1 MNPAAAAAPHPNNR
15 AQVVP
20 IVMVPANAA
29 PMTTGSAFIQPN
41 LQNYQQQAAAMQAA
55 EDHQRALDSASTPPG
70 SVVCVASVGDNPALN
85 VTFDRRNRTFPL
97 ALTVNALVVAL
108 LVLYTWKC
116 AEMHAH
122 VAAAEGVKQHVG
134 CFRAPNVS
142 ASADVSVLQTSSTAN
157 GPGVC
162 FVWGFREVVEGDADY
177 ENQNVGKE
185 AHPRCNI
192 SQYIGVQARGRPVGG
207 ETGASSFL
215 LDDGNEDGGDG
226 RGRWTSVD
234 GNQYPTVCLGFDA
247 APEVVFGTD
256 AAVDDCHWDLRGNDA
271 TVSVFLNP
279 YRAIPGVLTNI
290 QLGMLAVVY
299 GIVLFVYACIA
310 VVLGGGRND
319 SRCGGA
325 DVNYL
330 SNMQNSGIQVY
341 FDAVRREKP
350 ELVMKVTCYREF
362 SSLTLPLRAH
372 PWVFMFPMGPSNDTN
387 AYTPNTLHLF
397 RAPTQTTNTGAL
409 AVAEIAGRTGPW

>member
-1 MNPAAAAAPHPNNR
+1 MTPVPTVLAMQHARPAPPGGVAAVVYPAAAPHPSR

-20 IVMVPANAA
+20 LVNVPA
-29 PMTTGSAFIQPN
+29 TTGARFLQPN

-55 EDHQRALDSASTPPG
+55 DDAQRALDAASTPPG
-70 SVVCVASVGDNPALN
+70 SVVCVASVGDGPAPN
-85 VTFDRRNRTFPL
+85 VTFDRRNRAFPL
-97 ALTVNALVVAL
+97 ALGANALVVAL

-122 VAAAEGVKQHVG
+122 VAAAEAGVKQHVG

-142 ASADVSVLQTSSTAN
+142 ASADVSVLQTSSTAD

-162 FVWGFREVVEGDADY
+162 FVWGFRDLVEGDADY
-177 ENQNVGKE
+177 ENQRGAELWRGSE
-185 AHPRCNI
+185 AHPRGNS

-207 ETGASSFL
+207 DPGGGGTGASPFL

-226 RGRWTSVD
+226 RGRWTD
-234 GNQYPTVCLGFDA
+234 GGRYPTACLYFDA
-247 APEVVFGTD
+247 APEDVFGTD
-256 AAVDDCHWDLRGNDA
+256 AAVEDCHWDLRGNSA

-279 YRAIPGVLTNI
+279 YRAIPGQVLTNVP
-290 QLGMLAVVY
+290 LGILVLVF
-299 GIVLFVYACIA
+299 GIVLSVYACIA

-319 SRCGGA
+319 ARCGGA

-330 SNMQNSGIQVY
+330 SNMQSGGIQVY

-362 SSLTLPLRAH
+362 SSLALLPPARAH
-372 PWVFMFPMGPSNDTN
+372 GVFRS
-387 AYTPNTLHLF
+387 
-397 RAPTQTTNTGAL
+397 R
-409 AVAEIAGRTGPW
+409 